1 MAYFQTDEEQNKKG
15 SVQTAEAGGRSAP
28 GSAGG
33 AGAANA
39 PAQKASGSGWTNLQS
54 YQEAN
59 KGASERLGQGIAGGM
74 NKAYEDK
81 AGDINN
87 AALDQ
92 IQGIQSNL
100 VKAPEDSSYF
110 QDATKIDKADF
121 QSKYNADLNRDDFA
135 FQAPEVKNVDNYK
148 SMANQGQAGNKALL
162 SEFLGGGRADYSG
175 GQQSLDS
182 YLLGSGQGRNLVQ
195 NTAGNLVDRRNAD
208 MAKAQ
213 GNFDS
218 RLNALDARQ
227 DFEREKFQKMYSNQ
241 KTIADQALQNL
252 AGGVDLGLSRDEYM
266 SQGEK
271 AFQQAAA
278 LAALTGQNIDAIDFG
293 ALYDTESQKMA
304 ELAKAKED
312 AAAVQDIDYSKQ
324 IEKINKMADSFK
336 PTPKKEK
343 GPMAL
348 PGVGDI
354 QKAGFDIGMKGAKAI
369 TDQTKKKKPM
379 NIIEGAKNVGGVLSK
394 GAKSLGKNLKL
405 DQIKL

>member
-1 MAYFQTDEEQNKKG
+1 
-15 SVQTAEAGGRSAP
+15 
-28 GSAGG
+28 
-33 AGAANA
+33 
-39 PAQKASGSGWTNLQS
+39 
-54 YQEAN
+54 
-59 KGASERLGQGIAGGM
+59 
-74 NKAYEDK
+74 
-81 AGDINN
+81 
-87 AALDQ
+87 
-92 IQGIQSNL
+92 
-100 VKAPEDSSYF
+100 
-110 QDATKIDKADF
+110 
-121 QSKYNADLNRDDFA
+121 
-135 FQAPEVKNVDNYK
+135 
-148 SMANQGQAGNKALL
+148 
-162 SEFLGGGRADYSG
+162 
-175 GQQSLDS
+175 
-182 YLLGSGQGRNLVQ
+182 
-195 NTAGNLVDRRNAD
+195 